1 MSESQ
6 EQQVT
11 ESRVISPVT
20 LEADTVEKVTEELK
34 QLVLYTPF
42 ESFV

>member
-11 ESRVISPVT
+11 ESQVKSPVI

-34 QLVLYTPF
+34 QLVLYPPF
-42 ESFV
+42 VSFV